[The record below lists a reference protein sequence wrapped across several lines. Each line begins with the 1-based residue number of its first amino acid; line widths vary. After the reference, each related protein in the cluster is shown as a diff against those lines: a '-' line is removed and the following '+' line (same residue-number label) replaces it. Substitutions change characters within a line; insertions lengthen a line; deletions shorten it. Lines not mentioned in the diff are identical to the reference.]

1 MAMAPRRGR
10 DGVRGLPHGAAVI
23 TFTSVSEVT
32 KRRRGTSRISSKHQ
46 ITIPAEALRRA
57 GLAAG
62 DRVVAHVDG
71 AGRVILERDHDV
83 VDEYAGALTGV
94 YDSDE
99 IDQLRDEWD

>member
-1 MAMAPRRGR
+1 MPFQVLPHRGR
-10 DGVRGLPHGAAVI
+10 IG
-23 TFTSVSEVT
+23 TFTSVSTV
-32 KRRRGTSRISSKHQ
+32 KGRRRGTSRISSKHQ

-62 DRVVAHVDG
+62 DRLVAHVDG

-83 VDEYAGALTGV
+83 IDEYAGALTGV

-99 IDQLRDEWD
+99 IDRLRDEWD